1 VKPPAFQC
9 YADDLLSGTADMTA
23 EEFGVY
29 WRLICHSWNKGGL
42 PNDDRRLAL
51 MAGQCSGN
59 AVAHAK
65 TKFRLCEDGL
75 LRNDRL
81 EQVRNEQEL
90 YRKNQSDK
98 ANLRWKKHRETGKTG
113 ATEPHAAALPVD
125 MPEGCSPSPSPSP
138 MDNKREQALPEANVP
153 SWDEVKRMAEMQAIP
168 EKTARAF
175 YDHYESKNL
184 WRNRFGVM
192 INVLPSLII
201 WNNNER
207 TGKTNGNGYARNP
220 RPAIDRNAGTANAG
234 KAGEYAAAARVV

>member
-1 VKPPAFQC
+1 MKPPAFQC

-90 YRKNQSDK
+90 YLKNQSDK

-168 EKTARAF
+168 EKTARAEWLSSRLSAPDLLAF
-175 YDHYESKNL
+175 REYDLKLAQALTDLIYEEHAKL
-184 WRNRFGVM
+184 AA
-192 INVLPSLII
+192 LDPEKEL
-201 WNNNER
+201 
-207 TGKTNGNGYARNP
+207 AREL
-220 RPAIDRNAGTANAG
+220 AEEC
-234 KAGEYAAAARVV
+234 KL